1 MAQRGRPRCGAKGT
15 LQSQIVD
22 LHDDAVKRVFDVA
35 SVFAVIVDHVEDFL
49 ERRDLTVVRRDGHTP
64 FLIQFVGF
72 GLVVDH
78 IMAVAGVPRTPTQR
92 SDARARRS
100 SGDGLR

>member
-1 MAQRGRPRCGAKGT
+1 MAQRGARDVAPRERCNPK
-15 LQSQIVD
+15 SVD

-72 GLVVDH
+72 GLD
-78 IMAVAGVPRTPTQR
+78 R
-92 SDARARRS
+92 
-100 SGDGLR
+100 